1 MNLNFPGNMKTPQK
15 RWKTI
20 AILIGVLLVSV
31 IAYKIYA
38 NIAVGKERAARAL
51 AGRTVTVE
59 VAALQ
64 RRDLLPQFSF
74 SANLEAIWSTDVSAK
89 ADGRIDQL
97 LVEEGDKVTA
107 GMVIAK
113 LDTNEL
119 AAQVMQA
126 DGQVLQAKA
135 TLEQN
140 ELNFRRMDT
149 LYRQNAVSA
158 QSLDSARTQRDLA
171 QGGVNAAEGNLL
183 LLRARLENANIISP
197 LTGVV
202 VKRYVQAGTFSKAG
216 APIVAV
222 ADVTSLLA
230 KAVVGEAQISELK
243 IGIPVT
249 IRVNA
254 LKDQEFKGTL
264 TRLSPAASLPART
277 FTAEVNIPNP
287 QNILKAGMFAKADI
301 AGQLRTKIIAV
312 PESSLVLREDQK
324 TVFVVAEGNKVV
336 QKVLKLGDAA
346 GGWVE
351 VLDGVKEGEQ
361 IVIAGQHKLK
371 DGASIRIGAPGE
383 ASK

>member
-1 MNLNFPGNMKTPQK
+1 MNLNFPGNIKTPQK
-15 RWKTI
+15 KWKTI

-107 GMVIAK
+107 GMVIAR

>member
-1 MNLNFPGNMKTPQK
+1 M
-15 RWKTI
+15 
-20 AILIGVLLVSV
+20 SV

-149 LYRQNAVSA
+149 LYKQNAVSA

-216 APIVAV
+216 AAIVAV

-301 AGQLRTKIIAV
+301 AGQVRTKIVAV

>member
-1 MNLNFPGNMKTPQK
+1 M
-15 RWKTI
+15 
-20 AILIGVLLVSV
+20 
-31 IAYKIYA
+31 
-38 NIAVGKERAARAL
+38 
-51 AGRTVTVE
+51 
-59 VAALQ
+59 
-64 RRDLLPQFSF
+64 
-74 SANLEAIWSTDVSAK
+74 
-89 ADGRIDQL
+89 
-97 LVEEGDKVTA
+97 
-107 GMVIAK
+107 
-113 LDTNEL
+113 
-119 AAQVMQA
+119 
-126 DGQVLQAKA
+126 
-135 TLEQN
+135 
-140 ELNFRRMDT
+140 
-149 LYRQNAVSA
+149 
-158 QSLDSARTQRDLA
+158 
-171 QGGVNAAEGNLL
+171 
-183 LLRARLENANIISP
+183 
-197 LTGVV
+197 
-202 VKRYVQAGTFSKAG
+202 
-216 APIVAV
+216 
-222 ADVTSLLA
+222 
-230 KAVVGEAQISELK
+230 
-243 IGIPVT
+243 T

-301 AGQLRTKIIAV
+301 AGQVRTKIVAV

>member
-1 MNLNFPGNMKTPQK
+1 MILNFPGTLKMPK
-15 RWKTI
+15 RNWKTI
-20 AILIGVLLVSV
+20 GIAIGILLVL
-31 IAYKIYA
+31 IIGYKIYA
-38 NIAVGKERAARAL
+38 NIAIGKERAARAL

-59 VAALQ
+59 VAALE
-64 RRDLLPQFSF
+64 RRDLLPVYSF
-74 SANLEAIWSTDVSAK
+74 SANLEAVWSTDVSAK

-97 LVEEGDKVTA
+97 LVEEGDKVTT
-107 GMVIAK
+107 GMVLAR

-126 DGQVLQAKA
+126 EGQLLQAKA

-140 ELNFRRMDT
+140 ELNFRRME
-149 LYRQNAVSA
+149 LLAKKEAVAA
-158 QSLDSARTQRDLA
+158 QTLDSARTQRDLA

-183 LLRARLENANIISP
+183 LLKARLENANIVSP

-202 VKRYVQAGTFSKAG
+202 VKRYVQSGTFSKAG
-216 APIVAV
+216 AAIVAV

-230 KAVVGEAQISELK
+230 KAVVGESQVSELK
-243 IGIPVT
+243 LGIPVT

-264 TRLSPAASLPART
+264 TRLSPAAALPART

-287 QNILKAGMFAKADI
+287 QGILKAGMFAKADI
-301 AGQLRTKIIAV
+301 AGRMRSKILAV

-324 TVFVVAEGNKVV
+324 TVFVVTAENKVV
-336 QKVLKLGDAA
+336 QKVLKLGEAS

-351 VLDGVKEGEQ
+351 VLEGVKEGEK
-361 IVIAGQHKLK
+361 IVVAGQHKLK

-383 ASK
+383 AGK

>member
-1 MNLNFPGNMKTPQK
+1 LNLPGMLKKPQK
-15 RWKTI
+15 NWKTV
-20 AILIGVLLVSV
+20 AILVGVLLVLI

-59 VAALQ
+59 VAAVQ
-64 RRDLLPQFSF
+64 RRDLQPVFSF
-74 SANLEAIWSTDVSAK
+74 SANLEAVWSTDVSAK

-97 LVEEGDKVTA
+97 FVEEGDKVTA
-107 GMVIAK
+107 GMVVAR

-126 DGQVLQAKA
+126 DGQVLQARA
-135 TLEQN
+135 SLEQN

-149 LYRQNAVSA
+149 LYKQNAVSA
-158 QSLDSARTQRDLA
+158 QTLDSARTQRDLA

-183 LLRARLENANIISP
+183 LLRARLENANIVSP

-216 APIVAV
+216 APIVTV

-243 IGIPVT
+243 LGIPVA

-287 QNILKAGMFAKADI
+287 QGILKAGMFAKADI
-301 AGQLRTKIIAV
+301 SGHMRDKIIAV

-324 TVFVVAEGNKVV
+324 TVFVVAEDNKVV

-351 VLDGVKEGEQ
+351 VLDGVKEGEK
-361 IVIAGQHKLK
+361 IVVAGQHKLK

>member
-1 MNLNFPGNMKTPQK
+1 MILKFPGSLKAPQNK
-15 RWKTI
+15 WKTI
-20 AILIGVLLVSV
+20 GIVVGVLLVLL

-38 NIAVGKERAARAL
+38 NLAISKERAARAL

-59 VAALQ
+59 TAMLE
-64 RRDLLPQFSF
+64 RRDLVPTFSF
-74 SANLEAIWSTDVSAK
+74 SANLEAVWSTDVSAK

-97 LVEEGDKVTA
+97 LVEEGDLVQA
-107 GMVIAK
+107 GMILAR

-126 DGQVLQAKA
+126 EGQVLQAKA

-149 LYRQNAVSA
+149 LSKQNAVSL

-171 QGGVNAAEGNLL
+171 QGGVHAAEGNLL
-183 LLRARLENANIISP
+183 LLQTRLQNANIISP

-216 APIVAV
+216 AAIVAV

-230 KAVVGEAQISELK
+230 KALVGEAQISELK
-243 IGIPVT
+243 LGIPVT
-249 IRVNA
+249 VRVNA
-254 LKDQEFKGTL
+254 LKDQEFTGTL
-264 TRLSPAASLPART
+264 TRLSPAATLPART

-287 QNILKAGMFAKADI
+287 TGLLKAGMFAKAEI
-301 AGQLRTKIIAV
+301 AGHVRTKVLAV
-312 PESSLVLREDQK
+312 PESALVLREDQK
-324 TVFVVAEGNKVV
+324 TIFVVAADNKVV
-336 QKVLKLGDAA
+336 QKVLKLGNAA

-351 VLDGVKEGEQ
+351 VLDGVKEGEE
-361 IVIAGQHKLK
+361 IVVAGQHKLK
-371 DGASIRIGAPGE
+371 DGASIRIGKPGE

>member
-1 MNLNFPGNMKTPQK
+1 MNLNFPGNIKTPQK
-15 RWKTI
+15 KWKTI

-97 LVEEGDKVTA
+97 LVDEGDKVTA

>member
-1 MNLNFPGNMKTPQK
+1 MILKFPGTLKMPQ
-15 RWKTI
+15 RNWKTI
-20 AILIGVLLVSV
+20 GIAIGLLLVL
-31 IAYKIYA
+31 IIGYKIYA
-38 NIAVGKERAARAL
+38 NIAIGKERAARAL

-59 VAALQ
+59 VAALE
-64 RRDLLPQFSF
+64 RRDLLPVYSF
-74 SANLEAIWSTDVSAK
+74 SANLEAVWSTDVSAK

-107 GMVIAK
+107 GMILAR

-126 DGQVLQAKA
+126 EGQLLQAKA

-140 ELNFRRMDT
+140 ELNFRRME
-149 LYRQNAVSA
+149 LLAKKEAIAA
-158 QSLDSARTQRDLA
+158 QTLDSARTQRDLA
-171 QGGVNAAEGNLL
+171 QGGVNAAEGNML

-202 VKRYVQAGTFSKAG
+202 VKRYVQSGTFSKAG
-216 APIVAV
+216 AAIVAV

-230 KAVVGEAQISELK
+230 KAVVGEAQVSELK

-249 IRVNA
+249 VRVNA

-264 TRLSPAASLPART
+264 TRLSPAAALPART

-287 QNILKAGMFAKADI
+287 KGILKAGMFAKADI
-301 AGQLRTKIIAV
+301 AGQTRTKILAV

-324 TVFVVAEGNKVV
+324 TIFVVTDENKVV
-336 QKVLKLGDAA
+336 QKVLKLGEAA

-351 VLDGVKEGEQ
+351 VLEGVKEGDK
-361 IVIAGQHKLK
+361 IVVAGQHKLK

>member
-1 MNLNFPGNMKTPQK
+1 MNILSAWKTPKKKWQL
-15 RWKTI
+15 I
-20 AILIGVLLVSV
+20 AVGIGVLLVLI

-38 NIAVGKERAARAL
+38 NIAVGKDRAARAL

-59 VAALQ
+59 VATLQ
-64 RRDLLPQFSF
+64 RRDLVPAFSF
-74 SANLEAIWSTDVSAK
+74 SANLEAVWSTDVSAK

-97 LVEEGDKVTA
+97 LVDEGDRVTA
-107 GMVIAK
+107 GTVLAR

-126 DGQVLQAKA
+126 EGQVLQAKA

-149 LYRQNAVSA
+149 LFRQSAVSA
-158 QSLDSARTQRDLA
+158 QALDSARTQRDLA
-171 QGGVNAAEGNLL
+171 QGGVTAAEGNLL
-183 LLRARLENANIISP
+183 LLRTRLENANIVSP
-197 LTGVV
+197 LAGIV

-222 ADVTSLLA
+222 ADVSSLLA

-243 IGIPVT
+243 VGIPVK

-254 LKDQEFKGTL
+254 LKDQEFSGTL
-264 TRLSPAASLPART
+264 TRLSPAAALPART

-287 QNILKAGMFAKADI
+287 TGILKAGMFARAQI
-301 AGQLRTKIIAV
+301 SGQVRSKILAV
-312 PESSLVLREDQK
+312 PESCLVLREDQK
-324 TVFVVAEGNKVV
+324 TVFVVTGENKVV
-336 QKVLKLGDAA
+336 QKVLKLGEAS

-351 VLDGVKEGEQ
+351 VLEGVREGDR
-361 IVIAGQHKLK
+361 IVTGGQHKLK

-383 ASK
+383 ADK